1 MNPDLAI
8 LPTKF
13 QSATEIVIADRA
25 EQTAQRGAVGATT
38 IEVGDKGETLVY
50 NLEKERVGNY
60 KARLVNKVLL
70 LGKTKGL
77 GYDISSIE
85 ADENPDK
92 PEFARYIEVKSTT
105 RVTEP
110 SFDDNWTDSL
120 NLTSKEWVAAEQYK
134 EYYNIYRVYFTKQR
148 TFVVRIKNPY
158 ELATQD
164 LIEVYPTT
172 YQMNFNDKVIEHR
185 YAGE

>member
-1 MNPDLAI
+1 MRAPTNPVSINHVGTGVLDRPL
-8 LPTKF
+8 TKRNLRTVRE
-13 QSATEIVIADRA
+13 AVPYAHRDKLCEIID
-25 EQTAQRGAVGATT
+25 
-38 IEVGDKGETLVY
+38 
-50 NLEKERVGNY
+50 
-60 KARLVNKVLL
+60 
-70 LGKTKGL
+70 
-77 GYDISSIE
+77 
-85 ADENPDK
+85 PDK

-172 YQMNFNDKVIEHR
+172 YQMNFNEKVIEHR